1 VILKKRM
8 KIKQLIEKYGEE
20 KTRQYL
26 QHRFSRIEPSA
37 FWEFARTIYG
47 EKMEDETPDFHKEII
62 RIIIEDFKKNG
73 YFYIGRN
80 AFGAP
85 RGGAKSTLLGTLF
98 LSWVALN
105 GFLRHVIYCSDTYKK
120 AIALSSPLRKQVE
133 TNKRLQFIYPEAKNS
148 QTWGKEGFV
157 INGLKGE
164 CLIVPIGAGMNVRGA
179 SEDNIRPQLAI
190 LDDMENLELV
200 YSKER
205 RQKLQDWLDFDLEPA
220 MDRRHKNIIYV
231 GTILHYHSLLKQVL
245 NQEGKYKSWKT
256 RVFKAL
262 ENGKSFWESRFS
274 AEYLT
279 AIKDDPTH
287 PDYVG
292 SIVFAQEYQNEPQD
306 DKDRIIKMDWIKEY
320 NYNEAWRKVEG
331 ISDDER
337 KKKFRASLE
346 ITGGVDTAISEK
358 EGADNFSFYTYGF
371 DKVSAKEYMLDVI
384 HGKFPDINEQVKV
397 ICDGIQN
404 WGHDTV
410 GIESVAYQQGLY
422 KLVRQELQRRRIYKT
437 QVKPIK
443 TDKDKIRRAKIHS
456 SAFEGGFI
464 LLRADHPKCGI
475 IRSEIEEFP
484 LGKHDDAFDSLM
496 LAREARQKPRARA
509 FAEKPEGF

>member
-1 VILKKRM
+1 M
-8 KIKQLIEKYGEE
+8 KIKQLIEKYGED
-20 KTRQYL
+20 KAKQYL
-26 QHRFSRIEPSA
+26 QYRFSKLTSEA
-37 FWEFARTIYG
+37 FWEFARTVYG
-47 EKMEDETPDFHKEII
+47 EKMEDETPEMHRKIIASLIENIKKGKSIGNFHL
-62 RIIIEDFKKNG
+62 
-73 YFYIGRN
+73 GRN

-105 GFLRHVIYCSDTYKK
+105 GFLRHVLYCSDTYKK
-120 AIALSSPLRKQVE
+120 AMALSSPLRKQIE
-133 TNKRLQFIYPEAKNS
+133 TNKRLQFIYPEAKNA

-157 INGLKGE
+157 VNGIKGE
-164 CLIVPIGAGMNVRGA
+164 CLVVPIGAGMNVRGA
-179 SEDNIRPQLAI
+179 SEDNVRPQLAI

-220 MDRRHKNIIYV
+220 MDRRFKNIIYV

-245 NQEGKYKSWKT
+245 NNEGKYKSWNT
-256 RVFKAL
+256 RIFKAL
-262 ENGKSFWESRFS
+262 DEQGKSFWESRFS
-274 AEYLT
+274 AEYLKS
-279 AIKDDPTH
+279 IKDDPTH

-320 NYNEAWRKVEG
+320 NYNETWRKVEG
-331 ISDDER
+331 ANDEERR
-337 KKKFRASLE
+337 KHFLASLE

-358 EGADNFSFYTYGF
+358 ESADNFSFYTYGF
-371 DKVSAKEYMLDVI
+371 DKVSGKEYMLDLI

-397 ICDGIQN
+397 ICDCIQS

-410 GIESVAYQQGLY
+410 GIETVAYQQGLY
-422 KLVRQELQRRRIYKT
+422 KLVRQELQRRRVYKT
-437 QVKPIK
+437 QVRAIK

-464 LLRADHPKCGI
+464 LLRADHEKCGI

-484 LGKHDDAFDSLM
+484 LGKNDDAFDSLM
-496 LAREARQKPRARA
+496 LAREARQKPKARV
-509 FAEKPEGF
+509 FANKPAGF

>member
-1 VILKKRM
+1 MR
-8 KIKQLIEKYGEE
+8 IKTLIEKYGEE

-26 QHRFSRIEPSA
+26 QYRFSRKTPEA
-37 FWEFARTIYG
+37 FWEFARTVYG
-47 EKMEDETPDFHKEII
+47 EKMEDETPAFHKQ
-62 RIIIEDFKKNG
+62 IIESTIKDLNG
-73 YFYIGRN
+73 TLHFGRN

-105 GFLRHVIYCSDTYKK
+105 GFLRHVLYCSDTYKK
-120 AIALSSPLRKQVE
+120 AIALSSPLRKQIE
-133 TNKRLQFIYPEAKNS
+133 TNKRLQFIYPEAKNN

-157 INGLKGE
+157 VNGKFNE
-164 CLIVPIGAGMNVRGA
+164 CLVVPIGAGMNVRGA

-245 NQEGKYKSWKT
+245 FKEGKYKSWNTKI
-256 RVFKAL
+256 FKAL
-262 ENGKSFWESRFS
+262 DDQGKSFWESRFS
-274 AEYLT
+274 AEYLK
-279 AIKDDPTH
+279 AIKDDPNN

-320 NYNEAWRKVEG
+320 NYNQEWRKVEA
-331 ISDDER
+331 DNDEER
-337 KKKFRASLE
+337 KKKWRKSLE

-358 EGADNFSFYTYGF
+358 EGSDNFAFYTYGF
-371 DKVSAKEYMLDVI
+371 DKVSGKEFQLDLI

-397 ICDGIQN
+397 ICDCIQN

-410 GIESVAYQQGLY
+410 GIETVAFQQGLY
-422 KLVRQELQRRRIYKT
+422 KLVKQELQRRRIYAT

-464 LLRADHPKCGI
+464 LLRADHPNYGI
-475 IRSEIEEFP
+475 IKSEIEEFP
-484 LGKHDDAFDSLM
+484 LGAHDDSFDALM
-496 LAREARQKPRARA
+496 LAREARQKPKARV
-509 FAEKPEGF
+509 FASKPQGF